1 MNQAIANLIIST
13 FLSGA
18 KLVADTIAK
27 EEIKQKYAALKNFL
41 GEKLGLKS
49 EVEQIHTLLSEG
61 EHPSRNRVDVLKED
75 LIRAIK
81 KLENSQ
87 IKESE
92 KKALAEDLIAKT
104 KQLANA
110 INEIKDPSINI
121 SEIEAVGNIDIQNI
135 FTEKGSINIQ
145 NIKVGGKGE
154 DSGKK

>member
-13 FLSGA
+13 LLSGA
-18 KLVADTIAK
+18 RLVANTIAK
-27 EEIKQKYAALKNFL
+27 EEIKQKYTALKNFL

-49 EVEQIHTLLSEG
+49 EVEQIETLLSEG
-61 EHPSRNRVDVLKED
+61 EHPSTNRVDVLKED
-75 LIRAIK
+75 LIGAIK

-87 IKESE
+87 IEESE

-110 INEIKDPSINI
+110 INEIKDPSMNI
-121 SEIEAVGNIDIQNI
+121 SEIEAVGSIDIQNI

-145 NIKVGGKGE
+145 NIKAGGKGE